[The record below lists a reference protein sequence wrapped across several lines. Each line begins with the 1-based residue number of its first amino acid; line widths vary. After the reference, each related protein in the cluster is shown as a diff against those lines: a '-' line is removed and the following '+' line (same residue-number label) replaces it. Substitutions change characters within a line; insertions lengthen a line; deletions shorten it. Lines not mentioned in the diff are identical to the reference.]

1 MDSKLIKAWCR
12 HK

>member
-1 MDSKLIKAWCR
+1 MDSKLIKSWCR